1 MKLMLLASAGGAIG
15 AGGRYL
21 VSAGMGRLFGTG
33 LPWGTLTVNIIGS
46 LLMGVIIEAFALR
59 FQGSMEAR
67 TFLTTGLLGGFTT
80 FSAFS
85 LDFAILIERKQQLA
99 AGLYLAGSVG
109 LSIMALFA
117 GMALIRMVLV

>member
-1 MKLMLLASAGGAIG
+1 MKLMLLAAAGGAIG

-21 VSAGMGRLFGTG
+21 VSAGMGRLLGTG
-33 LPWGTLTVNIIGS
+33 FPWGTLTVNVIGS

-99 AGLYLAGSVG
+99 AGLYMAGSVG
-109 LSIMALFA
+109 LSIMVLFA

>member
-21 VSAGMGRLFGTG
+21 VNVGMGRWLGAGF
-33 LPWGTLTVNIIGS
+33 PWSTLSVNVVGS
-46 LLMGVIIEAFALR
+46 LLMGIVIEAFALR

-67 TFLTTGLLGGFTT
+67 TFLTTGVLGGFTT

-85 LDFAILIERKQQLA
+85 LDFVTLIERKQQLT
-99 AGLYLAGSVG
+99 AGMYLAGSVG
-109 LSIMALFA
+109 VSIFALFA
-117 GMALIRMVLV
+117 GMALMRAVLA